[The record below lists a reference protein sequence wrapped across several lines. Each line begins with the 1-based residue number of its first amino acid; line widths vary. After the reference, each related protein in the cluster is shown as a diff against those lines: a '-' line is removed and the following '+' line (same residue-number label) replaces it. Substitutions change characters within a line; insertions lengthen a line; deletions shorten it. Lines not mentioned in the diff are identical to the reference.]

1 LQNHHN
7 ADHIQKQ
14 FQITRKVAI
23 MMGYILLGLVVLV
36 LLFGVSIYNRLVKN
50 RNLVQEAWSGIDV
63 QLKRR
68 SDLIPN
74 LVEAVKGYM
83 GHEKG
88 VLDQV
93 TALRT
98 QSRQAGSVGAKAQAE
113 GLLGAALGNLLA
125 VAENYPDLK
134 ASQNFLELQR
144 SLADI
149 EEQLQ
154 LARRYYNGAARDFNI
169 LIGSFPSN
177 LIAQQFHFQPV
188 EYFEIDVPGD
198 RDLPRVSF
206 PGN

>member
-1 LQNHHN
+1 
-7 ADHIQKQ
+7 
-14 FQITRKVAI
+14 
-23 MMGYILLGLVVLV
+23 MMGYVFLGLIILFLV
-36 LLFGVSIYNRLVKN
+36 IGVSIYNRLVKN

-68 SDLIPN
+68 ADLIPN
-74 LVEAVKGYM
+74 LLEAVKGYM
-83 GHEKG
+83 GHERG
-88 VLDQV
+88 VLDRV
-93 TALRT
+93 TELRT
-98 QSRQAGSVGAKAQAE
+98 QSRQAGSVGEKAQAE

-134 ASQNFLELQR
+134 ASQNFLELQK

-154 LARRYYNGAARDFNI
+154 LARRYYNGAARNLNI

-177 LIAQQFHFQPV
+177 LMAQRFNFQPV
-188 EYFEIDVPGD
+188 EYFELESPQDREVPK
-198 RDLPRVSF
+198 VSF

>member
-1 LQNHHN
+1 ML
-7 ADHIQKQ
+7 
-14 FQITRKVAI
+14 
-23 MMGYILLGLVVLV
+23 GYIFLGLVI
-36 LLFGVSIYNRLVKN
+36 LLLIAVVGIYNRLIKN

-68 SDLIPN
+68 ADLIPN
-74 LVEAVKGYM
+74 LLEAVKGYM
-83 GHEKG
+83 GHERG
-88 VLDQV
+88 VLDRV
-93 TALRT
+93 TELRT
-98 QSRQAGSVGAKAQAE
+98 QSRQAESVGEKARAE

-134 ASQNFLELQR
+134 ASQNFLELQK

-154 LARRYYNGAARDFNI
+154 LARRYYNGAARDLNI

-177 LIAQQFHFQPV
+177 LVAERFNFQPV
-188 EYFEIDVPGD
+188 EYFEIESAQDREVPK
-198 RDLPRVSF
+198 VSF